1 MTRGIFDPT
10 GGETERSGST
20 HLGPQADNISHMP
33 PDAVDGEAEGEGT
46 LEAIDRADDTPPPF
60 ASDND
65 DAARRL
71 ERMDSDE
78 APPA

>member
-1 MTRGIFDPT
+1 
-10 GGETERSGST
+10 
-20 HLGPQADNISHMP
+20 MP

-60 ASDND
+60 AADSD
-65 DAARRL
+65 DAAARL
-71 ERMDSDE
+71 KQMDGND